1 MSTTLYKSP
10 EEERKEAIIK
20 SHNIYLK
27 VFKANCLKII
37 DIIGKNSLKINELM
51 KDVFRIFNIHE
62 FNILYD
68 ETSLYNPSN
77 MKVLIMFMEAF
88 FEKHTID
95 EKREKTETIMNID
108 ISFAYLLDFAYF
120 NTILSFKWRN
130 SERTNDKDGFLTAT
144 DMTDEQIEIYNL
156 NKDIIENIRSK
167 VVVLLNEII
176 IMYQTNSVLN
186 DTFIKEVEQ
195 INEKY
200 IKLYK
205 EID

>member
-108 ISFAYLLDFAYF
+108 IAFAYLLDFAYF

-130 SERTNDKDGFLTAT
+130 SESTNDKDGFLTAT

>member
-62 FNILYD
+62 FDILYD

-77 MKVLIMFMEAF
+77 MKVLIMFMESL

-130 SERTNDKDGFLTAT
+130 SESTNDKDGFLTAT

>member
-1 MSTTLYKSP
+1 MSTLYKSP
-10 EEERKEAIIK
+10 EEERKEEIIK

-27 VFKANCLKII
+27 VFKKNCLKII

-62 FNILYD
+62 FDILYD

-130 SERTNDKDGFLTAT
+130 SESTNDKDGFLTAT

-176 IMYQTNSVLN
+176 IMYQINSVLN

>member
-130 SERTNDKDGFLTAT
+130 SESTNDKDGFLTAT